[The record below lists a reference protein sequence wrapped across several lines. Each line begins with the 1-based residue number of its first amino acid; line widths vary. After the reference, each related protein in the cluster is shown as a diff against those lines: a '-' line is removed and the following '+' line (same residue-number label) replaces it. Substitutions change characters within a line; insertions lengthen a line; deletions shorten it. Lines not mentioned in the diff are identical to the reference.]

1 MVQMAVLD
9 SLSSSGDSEAVD
21 PLDSGRV
28 YTETDEPIE
37 TEIDDTT
44 TVAQEARAQRLAQME
59 TAFAAL
65 AGKEG

>member
-21 PLDSGRV
+21 PLDFGRV

-37 TEIDDTT
+37 TETDDTT
-44 TVAQEARAQRLAQME
+44 TVAQEACTDGSGFCGTGR
-59 TAFAAL
+59 
-65 AGKEG
+65 EGGLSYG